1 MEAIEDDPYISDD
14 AIALLFVGGL
24 ASSIRLLLEGL
35 PVTIPETADDTLFK
49 APGALFKAPGTL
61 FKAPGALFKAPGTLF
76 KAPGALFKTPGALFK
91 APNAGDRAEV
101 GRGIGTRVRALESC
115 ESSAWTLSSSTEPPS
130 PVLAPLEHNK
140 SPITGNGTIDVIV

>member
-35 PVTIPETADDTLFK
+35 PVTIPETADDT
-49 APGALFKAPGTL
+49 
-61 FKAPGALFKAPGTLF
+61 LFKAPGTLF

-130 PVLAPLEHNK
+130 AVLAPLEHNK

>member
-49 APGALFKAPGTL
+49 APGALFKAPGT
-61 FKAPGALFKAPGTLF
+61 LFKAPGTLF

>member
-35 PVTIPETADDTLFK
+35 PVTIPETADD
-49 APGALFKAPGTL
+49 
-61 FKAPGALFKAPGTLF
+61 TLF

-130 PVLAPLEHNK
+130 AVLAPLEHNK

>member
-24 ASSIRLLLEGL
+24 ASSIRLLLEGF
-35 PVTIPETADDTLFK
+35 PGTIPETADDTLFK
-49 APGALFKAPGTL
+49 GPGALFKG
-61 FKAPGALFKAPGTLF
+61 
-76 KAPGALFKTPGALFK
+76 PGALFKTPGALFK

-130 PVLAPLEHNK
+130 SVLAPLEHNK

>member
-14 AIALLFVGGL
+14 AIALPFVGGL
-24 ASSIRLLLEGL
+24 ASSTRLLLEGL
-35 PVTIPETADDTLFK
+35 PGTIPETTDDTLFK
-49 APGALFKAPGTL
+49 APGALL
-61 FKAPGALFKAPGTLF
+61 KAPGALFKTPGALL

-91 APNAGDRAEV
+91 APKAGDRAEV

>member
-24 ASSIRLLLEGL
+24 ASSIRLLLEGF
-35 PVTIPETADDTLFK
+35 PGTIPETADDTLFK
-49 APGALFKAPGTL
+49 GPGTL
-61 FKAPGALFKAPGTLF
+61 FKG
-76 KAPGALFKTPGALFK
+76 PGALFKTPGALFK

-130 PVLAPLEHNK
+130 SVLAPLEHNK

>member
-35 PVTIPETADDTLFK
+35 PVTIPETADDT
-49 APGALFKAPGTL
+49 
-61 FKAPGALFKAPGTLF
+61 LFKAPGTLF

>member
-61 FKAPGALFKAPGTLF
+61 FKAPGALF

>member
-35 PVTIPETADDTLFK
+35 PVTIPETADD
-49 APGALFKAPGTL
+49 TL

>member
-24 ASSIRLLLEGL
+24 ASSIRLPLEGF
-35 PVTIPETADDTLFK
+35 PGTIPETADDTLFK
-49 APGALFKAPGTL
+49 GPGTL
-61 FKAPGALFKAPGTLF
+61 FKG
-76 KAPGALFKTPGALFK
+76 PGALFKTPGALFK

>member
-24 ASSIRLLLEGL
+24 ASSIRLPLEGF
-35 PVTIPETADDTLFK
+35 PGTIPETADDTLFK
-49 APGALFKAPGTL
+49 GPGALFKG
-61 FKAPGALFKAPGTLF
+61 PGALFKG
-76 KAPGALFKTPGALFK
+76 PGALFKTPGALFK

-130 PVLAPLEHNK
+130 SVLAPLEHNK

>member
-24 ASSIRLLLEGL
+24 ASSIRLLLEGF
-35 PVTIPETADDTLFK
+35 PGTIPETADDTLFK
-49 APGALFKAPGTL
+49 GPGTL
-61 FKAPGALFKAPGTLF
+61 FKG
-76 KAPGALFKTPGALFK
+76 PGALFKTPGALFK

>member
-49 APGALFKAPGTL
+49 APGT
-61 FKAPGALFKAPGTLF
+61 LFKAPGTLF

>member
-24 ASSIRLLLEGL
+24 ASSIRLLLEGF
-35 PVTIPETADDTLFK
+35 PGTIPETADDTLFK
-49 APGALFKAPGTL
+49 GPGALFKG
-61 FKAPGALFKAPGTLF
+61 
-76 KAPGALFKTPGALFK
+76 PGALFKTPGALFK

>member
-35 PVTIPETADDTLFK
+35 PITIPETADD
-49 APGALFKAPGTL
+49 TL

>member
-24 ASSIRLLLEGL
+24 ASSIRLPLEGF
-35 PVTIPETADDTLFK
+35 PGTIPETADDTLFK
-49 APGALFKAPGTL
+49 GPGTL
-61 FKAPGALFKAPGTLF
+61 FKG
-76 KAPGALFKTPGALFK
+76 PGALFKTPGALFK

-130 PVLAPLEHNK
+130 SVLAPLEHNK

>member
-49 APGALFKAPGTL
+49 APGA
-61 FKAPGALFKAPGTLF
+61 LF